1 MSSRPEASEY
11 ATYAKPYID
20 LVPTSED
27 IFTHL
32 TNHLETYKSAM
43 SRYSDN
49 ALTTPHETGEWTIQ
63 EVLMHV
69 IDVERI
75 FAYRMLRFARGDQS
89 ELAGFDQ
96 DAYVPASRANERNI
110 ESIMEEF
117 TAVRQATLILVKSFS
132 SEDLLRQGIGSGF
145 SVTVRGLL
153 FHLAGHAIHHLNS
166 IQENYGQ

>member
-1 MSSRPEASEY
+1 MSSRPETNEY

-20 LVPTSED
+20 LVPSNED
-27 IFTHL
+27 IVSHL
-32 TNHLETYKSAM
+32 THHLETYKSAI
-43 SRYSDN
+43 SHYSDEL
-49 ALTTPHETGEWTIQ
+49 LTTPHKEGEWTIQ
-63 EVLMHV
+63 DVLMHV

-96 DAYVPASRANERNI
+96 DAYVPSSRANERKI
-110 ESIMEEF
+110 DSIMEEF
-117 TAVRQATLILVKSFS
+117 TTVRHATLALIKSFS
-132 SEDLLRQGIGSGF
+132 QEDLLRQGIGSGF

-166 IQENYGQ
+166 IQENLN